1 VTEPAG
7 ESSHWVAAN
16 ANARL
21 DPPPAP
27 GERHRFAKRV
37 VAAVCRP
44 FFRRQTV
51 YNLELLAELVTIR
64 DSLVAQTEAL
74 GATTT
79 DQFAVLASRIDELHA
94 RLDEAMIDRDLVH
107 QEVELAQ
114 RQALDVI
121 DEAVGG
127 IRRELGLTAQ
137 RAGGR
142 ATEPIRVPGRVAPS

>member
-1 VTEPAG
+1 MTEPAG

-114 RQALDVI
+114 RQALDGI
-121 DEAVGG
+121 DEAVGC
-127 IRRELGLTAQ
+127 IRRELGLTAR

-142 ATEPIRVPGRVAPS
+142 ATEPTRAPGRVAPS